1 VKVLTFTNVLEVTS
15 KGVVVSDKNGNDNT
29 LVADSIVLVLKRWH
43 FHPPYCVKNN
53 CYRRPTYCIIITVT
67 ETNPWS

>member
-29 LVADSIVLVLKRWH
+29 LVADSIVLAVGLS
-43 FHPPYCVKNN
+43 PNN
-53 CYRRPTYCIIITVT
+53 GLF
-67 ETNPWS
+67 